1 MADSSSLAA
10 ASLTFSILSF
20 VLLAVALVF
29 FLFPDFSKTI
39 RAGLSRTGS
48 VDGAGSTLG
57 MMGAFLGAFSPD
69 IALLSGFVSDIMN
82 GTFRYSVTS
91 IIGVISVILHWII
104 AGLVHGFGSTTAAVT
119 DAAAAVASTVAASTS
134 AAQVLGV
141 GSEPTNPTPPP
152 ASSGQGPSR
161 QSRSRWRHGGP
172 RSVSTMSSMPTPAI
186 GPQSILRSA
195 VITPRQEPSSPQETN
210 SSQETSIYG
219 PTGTRMTRS
228 TQGQRRRPRF
238 GQDGGRAD
246 EEEDVQTGGQRW
258 EIPEDIRSKFNPC
271 SIRGLGMF
279 DISKSP
285 MGIAALSSVFSVY
298 FLDMTVNSKR
308 PTGDIMLYLF
318 FSGAIYGLNLFAY
331 SKFKCYGDSFG
342 AIAKSTI
349 LPMIIGLAAGSSG
362 FAVLQTTFPSY
373 LPLDPKAQGSPA
385 MPGKYA
391 KCSAP
396 NDKDEFVCDAYKDGK
411 RISSTVIED

>member
-57 MMGAFLGAFSPD
+57 MMGAFLGALSPD

-119 DAAAAVASTVAASTS
+119 DAAAAVASTIAASTS

-161 QSRSRWRHGGP
+161 QSRSPWRMGGP

-186 GPQSILRSA
+186 GPQSILRTA
-195 VITPRQEPSSPQETN
+195 EINPRPVTN
-210 SSQETSIYG
+210 SITG
-219 PTGTRMTRS
+219 PTGTRMTRT
-228 TQGQRRRPRF
+228 TQGRRPARF
-238 GQDGGRAD
+238 SEGSGRAD
-246 EEEDVQTGGQRW
+246 EEEDAQTGGQRW

-373 LPLDPKAQGSPA
+373 LPLDPKTQGSPA